1 MTIRITVI
9 GVPELQRTLALI
21 GGIPAQVVD
30 DMAAIAYQG
39 MREGAARHSPRPEG
53 TGNLFRSLFREGAG
67 TKTQRVGHSLDDAP
81 QAEHVIFGSRP
92 HEIRP
97 KKPGGVLA
105 WRSRFG
111 GPMVF
116 ARRVWHPGY
125 IGDNYRDV
133 ALNDAFRRF
142 PDFVTQR
149 MGAL

>member
-1 MTIRITVI
+1 VTIRITAT
-9 GVPELQRTLALI
+9 GVPELQRTLSLI

-39 MREGAARHSPRPEG
+39 MREGAGRHSPRPEG
-53 TGNLFRSLFREGAG
+53 SGRLYRSLFRVGEGS
-67 TKTQRVGHSLDDAP
+67 KTQTAGHYLDDAP
-81 QAEHVIFGSRP
+81 HAEHVIFGSRP

-97 KKPGGVLA
+97 KKPGGLLA
-105 WRSRFG
+105 WRSRLG
-111 GPMVF
+111 GPMIF

-125 IGDNYRDV
+125 IGDNYRDT
-133 ALNDAFRRF
+133 ALSDAFRRF